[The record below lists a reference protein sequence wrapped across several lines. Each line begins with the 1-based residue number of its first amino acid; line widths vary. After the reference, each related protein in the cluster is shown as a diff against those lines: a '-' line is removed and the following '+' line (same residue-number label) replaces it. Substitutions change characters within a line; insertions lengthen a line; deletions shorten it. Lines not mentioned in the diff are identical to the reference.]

1 MQNEFIIIST
11 ADWDNP
17 FWTNKQHIAKRLAD
31 RGYKVLYL
39 NSMGL
44 RAPSG
49 NSKDLKRIIRRFK
62 GMFKGLQQKDDNL
75 WVWSPIVIPYQKSS
89 LVRKINFMISKC
101 FIKYYAKKLNFT
113 NYILWTYNP
122 ISHPLLNKGE
132 VTSVYHCVDEV
143 SVQPGMPEEVIRE
156 EEYKLVKNVD
166 IVFATSQSLYDKR
179 RSINPT
185 TYYSANVADF
195 DHFSQARTKKYE
207 VPRELGELQGAII
220 GFIGAISGYKLDY
233 QLIFEIAQS
242 NPDKNFVF
250 IGQVGEGDPKTNVS
264 QIKQLKNVYLIG
276 PKPYEELPRYL
287 QYFDVCLLP
296 NNLNEYTK
304 NMFPMKFFEYL
315 AAGKPVV
322 MTSLHALQEYYDLC
336 YVARN
341 STEFS
346 DYISRALKEK
356 NNENFNELINT
367 RVSEAKSHDWEARID
382 NMLDRIEQVNFQNT
396 NGKIGI
402 YDAKSI

>member
-49 NSKDLKRIIRRFK
+49 NSKDLKRILRRFK
-62 GMFKGLQQKDDNL
+62 LMFKGLQQRHDNL

-89 LVRKINFMISKC
+89 FVRKLNFLISKY
-101 FIKYYAKKLNFT
+101 FIKHYVKKLNFT

-122 ISHPLLNKGE
+122 ISQPLLNKGE

-156 EEYKLVKNVD
+156 QELLLVKNVD
-166 IVFATSQSLYDKR
+166 IVFATSQSLYEKR
-179 RSINPT
+179 KSINT
-185 TYYSANVADF
+185 ATYYSANVADF

-207 VPRELGELQGAII
+207 IPMELKKLQGPII

-233 QLIFEIAQS
+233 QLIYEIAQS

-264 QIKQLKNVYLIG
+264 LIQQLKNVYLIG

-287 QYFDVCLLP
+287 RHFDVCLLP

-322 MTSLHALQEYYDLC
+322 MTPLHALQEYYHLC
-336 YVARN
+336 YVAKN
-341 STEFS
+341 PKEFS
-346 DYISRALKEK
+346 ESINDALNEK
-356 NNENFNELINT
+356 NGQNFNELVNSRI
-367 RVSEAKSHDWEARID
+367 SEAQLHDWESRID
-382 NMLDRIEQVNFQNT
+382 NMLDKVSQMSTHNI

-402 YDAKSI
+402 YDAKGI